1 MPTPTRPSYR
11 RALSSYTSKNKP
23 RLYIAIYQRGGGV
36 ANTPTS
42 SSFCD
47 SYHWALIVGPPTSGR
62 EDPGTRYH
70 FSHSSSLSK
79 HTSTPAAG
87 ILRRES
93 THTFLYSSD
102 DLVEAPAARAALLCR
117 ISVAKVIDTAAVEAT
132 LRTLGPGNE
141 TDASTYTCFNW
152 VQEAFLKLHEA
163 GCLKSYFDGS
173 DWREVEK
180 ICRDYVREK
189 RQQGRFVE
197 GDVGQWD
204 NNAVATYCAWQYR
217 ETTA

>member
-36 ANTPTS
+36 ANTPTN

-47 SYHWALIVGPPTSGR
+47 SYHWALIVGPPTAG
-62 EDPGTRYH
+62 PG
-70 FSHSSSLSK
+70 L
-79 HTSTPAAG
+79 
-87 ILRRES
+87 LRRES

-102 DLVEAPAARAALLCR
+102 DLVEAPAARTALLCR

-132 LRTLGPGNE
+132 LRTLGPGDE
-141 TDASTYTCFNW
+141 ADASTYTCFSW

-189 RQQGRFVE
+189 RQQGRFIE

-204 NNAVATYCAWQYR
+204 NNEVATYCAWQYR